1 MSRPY
6 LSPEEMQHL
15 TPGVL
20 DDAAA
25 EFFANGHCASMA
37 LALHE
42 ITGWPLV
49 SMDVVQESDD
59 DDGNFRIARTGGHG
73 VVLSPLGFL
82 DALGPGALEGWAR
95 NHSLDRHSEYRV
107 NLEHDYLYARQN
119 IDLVFPFAEA
129 LLRKYFPDFTPQQLK
144 RPIQLTF
151 PFAGERP

>member
-6 LSPEEMQHL
+6 LSPEELQHL

-49 SMDVVQESDD
+49 SLDVEQECDD
-59 DDGNFRIARTGGHG
+59 EDGNWQSVKVSGHG

-82 DALGPGALEGWAR
+82 DAKGPGALEDWAR
-95 NHSLDRHSEYRV
+95 HHHLDRHSEYRV
-107 NLEHDYLYARQN
+107 SIAHDYPYARPNLEF
-119 IDLVFPFAEA
+119 VFPFAEA
-129 LLRKYFPDFTPQQLK
+129 LLRKYFPDYTPQQLK
-144 RPIQLTF
+144 TPVQLKF
-151 PFAGERP
+151 YFAAVAA